1 MAKTNFL
8 KRIFGKKEDGCV
20 CKKESTNSG
29 LCSALPREV
38 EKKRKVIPGSNS
50 KIEYRRAY
58 DRLNYA
64 KRHGKISITK
74 FAKDLKA
81 LKAQYGMV

>member
-20 CKKESTNSG
+20 CKKDSTNSG

-38 EKKRKVIPGSNS
+38 EKKR
-50 KIEYRRAY
+50 IEYRRAY

-81 LKAQYGMV
+81 LKAQYGMS

>member
-8 KRIFGKKEDGCV
+8 KRIFGKKEECV

-38 EKKRKVIPGSNS
+38 EKKKKSVVGNS

-58 DRLNYA
+58 DRLSYA
-64 KRHGKISITK
+64 KRHGKISISKFTK
-74 FAKDLKA
+74 ELKA
-81 LKAQYGMV
+81 LKAQYGMA